1 MSNKSAVPDFDP
13 QRFVSNLTTG
23 PGVYV
28 MYGQHHGKDG
38 HVLYVGKARNLKRR
52 VGSYFNRSGQSPK
65 TERMLSFLQHIE
77 VNLVHTEVEALILE
91 NNLIKQYRP
100 PYNIMLRDDKGY
112 PYIHITT
119 DAEWPKVVYHRGSQK
134 APGRYFGPYPN
145 AKAARDAVT
154 FIQKTFRIRD
164 CEESFFRNRTRPCL
178 QYQIQ
183 RCSGPCVERVES
195 ADYQQDVQHTLRF
208 LEGKN
213 TEVIEALAGRMNTAA
228 ESLEFEK
235 AASLRDTIQ
244 GLRKIEQEQNVDGQ
258 GGDTDVIVLA
268 RASAMVCVVVWFVRN
283 GRQLGHRSY
292 FPQGARDANDAEV
305 LAEFITRY
313 YPGKRVPAELILQA
327 EPEDAVDLQA
337 DLSDQA
343 GKKVQ
348 FKYRVRGSRAKWLDM
363 AQLTATQALEQRLAM
378 DSDMRKK
385 LSLLQ
390 EALELPRLPERI
402 ECFDISH
409 SQGEG
414 TVASC
419 VVFDQN
425 GAARSDYRR
434 FNIRDITAGDDYAAI
449 GQAVERRYS
458 RMKKEGASLPDLI
471 LIDGGK
477 GQLNRAND
485 VLTQLGVQGPVT
497 VGVAKGVTR
506 RPGLEQLILDSES
519 PPLVL
524 ADHSPAL
531 HLIQQIRDEAHRFAI
546 TGHRQRRDNK
556 RKRSGL
562 EDIPGLGPKRRQALV
577 QYFGGKREVSKAGV
591 EDLCKVDGIS
601 RKLAE
606 QIHDYFHS

>member
-1 MSNKSAVPDFDP
+1 MSQDFDP
-13 QRFVSNLTTG
+13 QRFVANLTNG

-28 MYGQHHGKDG
+28 MYGRHHGKEDQ
-38 HVLYVGKARNLKRR
+38 VLYVGKARNLKRR
-52 VGSYFNRSGQSPK
+52 VGSYFSRTAQSPK
-65 TERMLSFLQHIE
+65 TERMLSFLQRIE
-77 VNLVHTEVEALILE
+77 VNLVHTENEALILE
-91 NNLIKQYRP
+91 NNLIKQSRP

-119 DAEWPKVVYHRGSQK
+119 EGEWPRVIYHRGSQRE
-134 APGRYFGPYPN
+134 PGRYFGPYPN
-145 AKAARDAVT
+145 ASAAREAVT
-154 FIQKTFRIRD
+154 FIQKTFRIRNCD
-164 CEESFFRNRTRPCL
+164 DTFFRNRSRPCL

-183 RCSGPCVERVES
+183 RCSGPCVKKVS
-195 ADYQQDVQHTLRF
+195 ARDYQQDVGHSLRF
-208 LEGKN
+208 LEGRN
-213 TEVIEALAGRMNTAA
+213 SDVIKALNERMNRAA
-228 ESLEFEK
+228 ENLAFEK

-244 GLRKIEQEQNVDGQ
+244 GLRKIEQEQNVS
-258 GGDTDVIVLA
+258 GGAADADVISLA
-268 RASAMVCVVVWFVRN
+268 RTSSMVCVVVWFVRN

-292 FPQGARDANDAEV
+292 FPQGAREASDAEV
-305 LAEFITRY
+305 LAAFITRY
-313 YPGKRVPAELILQA
+313 YPGKRVPAEIIA
-327 EPEDAVDLQA
+327 SVEPEDSESLAA

-348 FKYRVRGSRAKWLDM
+348 LKTNVRGQRAKWLDM
-363 AQLTATQALEQRLAM
+363 AKLTVTQALEQRLAM

-385 LSLLQ
+385 LALLQ

-409 SQGEG
+409 SHGEA

-449 GQAVERRYS
+449 AQAVERRYS
-458 RMKKEGASLPDLI
+458 RVKAAEGVVPDLI
-471 LIDGGK
+471 LIDGGL
-477 GQLNRAND
+477 GQLNRANE
-485 VLTQLGVQGPVT
+485 VLAKVGLEGAMT

-506 RPGLEQLILDSES
+506 RAGLEQLILDAES
-519 PPLVL
+519 PPLL
-524 ADHSPAL
+524 LPDNSPAL

-546 TGHRQRRDNK
+546 NGHRQQRDKK

-562 EDIPGLGPKRRQALV
+562 EDIAGLGPKRRQALI
-577 QYFGGKREVSKAGV
+577 QHFGGMREVAKSGID
-591 EDLCKVDGIS
+591 DLCKVDGIS

-606 QIHDYFHS
+606 QIHDHYHS

>member
-1 MSNKSAVPDFDP
+1 MTAKSPLPEFDP
-13 QRFVSNLTTG
+13 QRFVANLSSG
-23 PGVYV
+23 PGVYI
-28 MYGQHHGKDG
+28 MYGQHHGKSG
-38 HVLYVGKARNLKRR
+38 QVLYVGKARNLKRR

-65 TERMLSFLQHIE
+65 TERMLSFLEHIE
-77 VNLVHTEVEALILE
+77 VNLVHTEVEALVLE

-112 PYIHITT
+112 PYIYISTE
-119 DAEWPKVVYHRGSQK
+119 AEWPKVVYHRGSQK

-145 AKAARDAVT
+145 AKAAREAVT
-154 FIQKTFRIRD
+154 FIQKTFKIRD
-164 CEESFFRNRTRPCL
+164 CEESFFRNRSRPCL

-183 RCSGPCVERVES
+183 RCSGPCVARVE
-195 ADYQQDVQHTLRF
+195 ACDYQQDVQHTLRF
-208 LEGKN
+208 LEGRNKD
-213 TEVIEALAGRMNTAA
+213 VIKALGQRMEQAA
-228 ESLEFEK
+228 ADLEFEK
-235 AASLRDTIQ
+235 AARLRDTVQ
-244 GLRKIEQEQNVDGQ
+244 DLRKIEQQQNVDGQ
-258 GGDTDVIVLA
+258 GGDADVLVLA
-268 RASAMVCVVVWFVRN
+268 RASSMVCVVVWFVRA

-292 FPQGARDANDAEV
+292 FPQGARDASDGEV
-305 LAEFITRY
+305 LAAFISRY
-313 YPGKRVPAELILQA
+313 YPAKAVPAELIFAQQPDDA
-327 EPEDAVDLQA
+327 EDLQQ
-337 DLSDQA
+337 DLADQA
-343 GKKVQ
+343 AKKIS
-348 FKYRVRGSRAKWLDM
+348 FKTNVRGTRAKWLDM
-363 AQLTATQALEQRLAM
+363 AQLTAAQALEQRLAM

-390 EALELPRLPERI
+390 EALELPTLPERI

-458 RMKKEGASLPDLI
+458 RMKKEGAKLPDLI

-485 VLTQLGVQGPVT
+485 VLATLGVTAPMT

-506 RPGLEQLILDSES
+506 RAGLEQLILDAES
-519 PPLVL
+519 PPLL
-524 ADHSPAL
+524 LPDHSPAL

-546 TGHRQRRDNK
+546 TGHRQRRDKK

-577 QYFGGKREVSKAGV
+577 LHFGGKREVSKAGV
-591 EDLCKVDGIS
+591 DDLCKVDGIS

-606 QIHDYFHS
+606 QIHDHFHR

>member
-1 MSNKSAVPDFDP
+1 MPDHFDP

-28 MYGQHHGKDG
+28 MYGLHHGKDDQ
-38 HVLYVGKARNLKRR
+38 VLYVGKARNLKRR

-65 TERMLSFLQHIE
+65 TERLLLFMRRIE

-119 DAEWPKVVYHRGSQK
+119 EADWPKVVYHRGSQREK
-134 APGRYFGPYPN
+134 GRYFGPYPN
-145 AKAARDAVT
+145 ASAAREAVT
-154 FIQKTFRIRD
+154 FIQKTFRIRN
-164 CEESFFRNRTRPCL
+164 CEESFFRNRSRPCL

-183 RCSGPCVERVES
+183 RCSGPCVKKVDPS
-195 ADYQQDVQHTLRF
+195 DYALDVQHTLRF
-208 LEGKN
+208 LEGRN
-213 TEVIEALAGRMNTAA
+213 SDVIAALNVRMNTAA

-235 AASLRDTIQ
+235 AANLRDTIQ

-258 GGDTDVIVLA
+258 GGDTDVIALA
-268 RASAMVCVVVWFVRN
+268 RNSSMVCVVAWFVRA

-292 FPQGARDANDAEV
+292 FPQGARDASDAEV
-305 LAEFITRY
+305 LAEFAARY
-313 YPGKRVPAELILQA
+313 YVGKRVPSEIIFGA
-327 EPEDAVDLQA
+327 EPENAEDLQQ

-343 GKKVQ
+343 GRKVA
-348 FKYRVRGSRAKWLDM
+348 FKYSVRSTRAKWLDM
-363 AQLTATQALEQRLAM
+363 AQLTVAQALEQRLAM

-385 LSLLQ
+385 LALLQ
-390 EALELPRLPERI
+390 EALELPTLPERI

-409 SQGEG
+409 SHGES

-425 GAARSDYRR
+425 GALRSDYRR
-434 FNIRDITAGDDYAAI
+434 FNIRDITGGDDYAAI

-458 RMKKEGASLPDLI
+458 RMKKEGAAMPDLI

-485 VLTQLGVQGPVT
+485 VLAELGVQGPVT

-506 RPGLEQLILDSES
+506 RAGLEQLILDAES
-519 PPLVL
+519 PPLL
-524 ADHSPAL
+524 LPDHSPAL

-546 TGHRQRRDNK
+546 TAHRQSRDNK

-562 EDIPGLGPKRRQALV
+562 EDINGLGPKRRQALI
-577 QYFGGKREVSKAGV
+577 QHFGGKREVSKAGV
-591 EDLCKVDGIS
+591 DSLCKVDGIS

-606 QIHDYFHS
+606 QIHDHFHS

>member
-1 MSNKSAVPDFDP
+1 MANLSALSDFDP
-13 QRFVSNLTTG
+13 QRFVANLTTG

-28 MYGQHHGKDG
+28 MYGLHHGKDG
-38 HVLYVGKARNLKRR
+38 QVLYVGKARNLKRR
-52 VGSYFNRSGQSPK
+52 VGSYFNRAEQSAK
-65 TERMLSFLQHIE
+65 TERMLSFLQRIE

-112 PYIHITT
+112 PYIYLS
-119 DAEWPKVVYHRGSQK
+119 AGSAWPKVAYHRGSQK
-134 APGRYFGPYPN
+134 AAGRYLGPYPN

-154 FIQKTFRIRD
+154 FIQKTFKLRD

-178 QYQIQ
+178 KYQIQ
-183 RCSGPCVERVES
+183 RCSGPCVGRVEET
-195 ADYQQDVQHTLRF
+195 DYQQDVQHALRF
-208 LEGKN
+208 LEGRNK
-213 TEVIEALAGRMNTAA
+213 EVIAALTTRMNAAA
-228 ESLEFEK
+228 EALEFEK
-235 AASLRDTIQ
+235 AASLRDTVQ

-258 GGDTDVIVLA
+258 GGDVDVIVLA
-268 RASAMVCVVVWFVRN
+268 HSKAMVCVVVWFVRA

-292 FPQGARDANDAEV
+292 FPQGARDASDAEL
-305 LAEFITRY
+305 LAEFMSRY
-313 YPGKRVPAELILQA
+313 YPGKRIPAELILAA
-327 EPEDAVDLQA
+327 EPEDAEDLQQA
-337 DLSDQA
+337 LSAQA
-343 GKKVQ
+343 GRKVL
-348 FKYRVRGSRAKWLDM
+348 FKTRVRGTRAKWLDM

-385 LSLLQ
+385 LALLQ

-425 GAARSDYRR
+425 GAARSHYRR

-458 RMKKEGASLPDLI
+458 RLKKEGAALPDLI

-477 GQLNRAND
+477 GQLNRANE
-485 VLTQLGVQGPVT
+485 VLTELAVSGPVT

-506 RPGLEQLILDSES
+506 RPGLEQLILDADS
-519 PPLVL
+519 PPLLL

-546 TGHRQRRDNK
+546 TGHRQQRDKK

-591 EDLCKVDGIS
+591 DDLCKVDGIS

>member
-1 MSNKSAVPDFDP
+1 MTEKTAPPDFDP
-13 QRFVSNLTTG
+13 RRFVANLTTG

-28 MYGQHHGKDG
+28 MYGRHHGKDG

-52 VGSYFNRSGQSPK
+52 VGSYFNRSEQSPK

-164 CEESFFRNRTRPCL
+164 CEESFFRNRSRPCL

-183 RCSGPCVERVES
+183 RCSGPCVGRVEND
-195 ADYQQDVQHTLRF
+195 DYQQDVQHTLRF
-208 LEGKN
+208 LEGRN
-213 TEVIEALAGRMNTAA
+213 SEVIEALAERMNAAA
-228 ESLEFEK
+228 EALEFEK
-235 AASLRDTIQ
+235 AASLRDTVQ

-258 GGDTDVIVLA
+258 GGDADVIVLA
-268 RASAMVCVVVWFVRN
+268 RSSSMVCVVVWFVRA

-292 FPQGARDANDAEV
+292 FPQGAREASDEEII
-305 LAEFITRY
+305 AEFICRY
-313 YPGKRVPAELILQA
+313 YPGKRVPSELILTVTPDEA
-327 EPEDAVDLQA
+327 EELQQ

-343 GKKVQ
+343 DKKVQ
-348 FKYRVRGSRAKWLDM
+348 FKTRVRGTRAKWLDM

-385 LSLLQ
+385 LALLQ

-458 RMKKEGASLPDLI
+458 RLKKEGAPLPDLI

-485 VLTQLGVQGPVT
+485 VLATLGVTAPMT

-506 RPGLEQLILDSES
+506 RPGLEQLILDAES
-519 PPLVL
+519 PPLL
-524 ADHSPAL
+524 LPDHSPAL

-546 TGHRQRRDNK
+546 TGHRQQRDKK

-577 QYFGGKREVSKAGV
+577 LHFGGKREVSKAGV
-591 EDLCKVDGIS
+591 DDLCKVDGIS

-606 QIHDYFHS
+606 QIHDHFHS